1 MLSVGDSITD
11 NILKENFE
19 NSSGLFI
26 DESRDTLDSTS
37 PGQTPDG
44 GLGDSL
50 DVITQDFAMT
60 LCASL
65 SESLSSF
72 ASAGHDERISHA
84 PITSPRY
91 VLMTDL
97 PVIFLR
103 ANGSLLTKQPVWSTE
118 HYKTEIYIEA
128 QAKSGII
135 ITK

>member
-26 DESRDTLDSTS
+26 DEPRDTLDSTS

-72 ASAGHDERISHA
+72 ASAGHDESISVEYLIR
-84 PITSPRY
+84 P
-91 VLMTDL
+91 
-97 PVIFLR
+97 
-103 ANGSLLTKQPVWSTE
+103 
-118 HYKTEIYIEA
+118 HYFPA
-128 QAKSGII
+128 MCL
-135 ITK
+135 